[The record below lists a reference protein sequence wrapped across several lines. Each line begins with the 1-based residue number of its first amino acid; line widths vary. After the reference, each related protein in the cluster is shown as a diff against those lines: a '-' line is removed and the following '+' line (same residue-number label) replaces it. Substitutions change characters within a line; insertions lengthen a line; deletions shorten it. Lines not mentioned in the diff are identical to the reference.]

1 MMKVKIGEIV
11 NCYPVIMKSS
21 FAKMDGKAK
30 LRMVRIIK
38 ALMPIVSD
46 FEGVRKAAVEKLAG
60 EDYQKAIVRVK
71 NPNDYKEDEVKE
83 ALKIVKASDEA
94 YNKFMTEESGKAVEV
109 DYELLKEDDFEALL
123 EGSKDLMPQELM
135 MLSELI
141 AK

>member
-1 MMKVKIGEIV
+1 MKVKIGEIV

-21 FAKMDGKAK
+21 LSKMSGKAK
-30 LRMVRIIK
+30 LQMLRIIK
-38 ALMPIVSD
+38 VLKPVAIG
-46 FEGVRKAAVEKLAG
+46 FEDNRKEAVDRLADDAYKAAVEKVNKPKDYN
-60 EDYQKAIVRVK
+60 EDDVR
-71 NPNDYKEDEVKE
+71 E

-94 YNKFMTEESGKAVEV
+94 YARYMQEESEKEIDV
-109 DYELLKEDDFEALL
+109 DYELLSEEDFEALL